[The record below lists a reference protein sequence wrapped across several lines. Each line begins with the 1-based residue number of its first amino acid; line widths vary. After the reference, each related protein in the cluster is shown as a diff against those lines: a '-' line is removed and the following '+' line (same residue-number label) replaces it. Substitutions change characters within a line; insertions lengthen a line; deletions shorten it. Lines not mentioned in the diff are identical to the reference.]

1 MYLGKYG
8 FCPLIW
14 RDSMNKPA
22 AMTIIEINDNSF
34 VVEHHMIK
42 VSNDV
47 GHVMELNLDTDG
59 DIVPKYEREQVEKG
73 IYKVVGEAYVVR
85 GVDDIKWL
93 CDCKKGFKNP
103 VYDGRGLF
111 LCYACDKCLSEKM
124 KGYRADIME
133 PDYWHDEPIDCE

>member
-1 MYLGKYG
+1 
-8 FCPLIW
+8 
-14 RDSMNKPA
+14 MNKPA
-22 AMTIIEINDNSF
+22 KMTVVEVKDNTI
-34 VVEHHMIK
+34 VVEHIMQK
-42 VSNDV
+42 VITDH
-47 GHVMELNLDTDG
+47 GHVMELHVDEDG
-59 DIVPKYEREQVEKG
+59 DIVPQYERNQVEKG

-103 VYDGRGLF
+103 VHDGRGLF
-111 LCYACDKCLSEKM
+111 LCYACDKCYTEKM